1 MNRKH
6 EIADD
11 DGNIINPPS
20 PDSDVM
26 QLIYLLEYGRT
37 RGFKIGPTV
46 QIGTVIVQ
54 VADIRQAKMEHTE
67 SAQPDL
73 DPESDMAVILAGRGA
88 Q

>member
-6 EIADD
+6 EISDD
-11 DGNIINPPS
+11 DGNIINTPA

-26 QLIYLLEYGRT
+26 QLIYLLEYART

-54 VADIRQAKMEHTE
+54 VADIRQAKMEQREQT
-67 SAQPDL
+67 QPDL
-73 DPESDMAVILAGRGA
+73 DPESDMAVILAGRGSD
-88 Q
+88 